1 MRGHVRKRGT
11 TWAVVIDIGRDA
23 ATGKRRQKWHSGYR
37 TRKEAERAL
46 TDILTRLE
54 RGSYVNPSR
63 QSLAAFLEEWLPAS
77 QIELRESTY
86 ESYARNVRVHIVP
99 RLGGVELQRLNAMSL
114 NAFYADL
121 LRCGRADGTGG
132 LASRTVRYIHTI
144 LHSALADAVRWNL
157 LSRNPADQATPP
169 SARAAQSPEMRAWT
183 AEQLRAFLTHVGEHR
198 MYAAFLLAGTTGM
211 RRGEVAGLKWA
222 DIDFERSRLAVRR
235 ALVTIGYEV
244 AWSEPKT
251 DRGRRSVA
259 LDHHTVAAL
268 RAHRARQAQER
279 LALGPAYSD
288 EDLVFAREDGSAPHP
303 ERLSKVFAGEARKA
317 GLGVIRFHDLRHTY
331 ATIALQ
337 AGVHIKVVSERL
349 GHSDIALTLNIYSH
363 AIPALEEAAADRV
376 ADVIFGTA

>member
-1 MRGHVRKRGT
+1 
-11 TWAVVIDIGRDA
+11 
-23 ATGKRRQKWHSGYR
+23 
-37 TRKEAERAL
+37 
-46 TDILTRLE
+46 
-54 RGSYVNPSR
+54 
-63 QSLAAFLEEWLPAS
+63 
-77 QIELRESTY
+77 
-86 ESYARNVRVHIVP
+86 
-99 RLGGVELQRLNAMSL
+99 
-114 NAFYADL
+114 
-121 LRCGRADGTGG
+121 
-132 LASRTVRYIHTI
+132 
-144 LHSALADAVRWNL
+144 
-157 LSRNPADQATPP
+157 
-169 SARAAQSPEMRAWT
+169 
-183 AEQLRAFLTHVGEHR
+183 
-198 MYAAFLLAGTTGM
+198 M

-235 ALVTIGYEV
+235 ALITIGYEV

-279 LALGPAYSD
+279 LALGPAYTD
-288 EDLVFAREDGSAPHP
+288 DDLVFAREDGSAPHP

-376 ADVIFGTA
+376 ASVIFGTA